1 MSGNSPNGSVRAS
14 IGSRRSRVLLAFA
27 VCALFLLSPFLSMVP
42 SVSSEPTK
50 INNADGSRS
59 FVWDFNDPANYTAT
73 NAVVG
78 EGFGALQ
85 YRNETLVENSAAG
98 YSQGVTQQ
106 GLDIAS
112 NPGSIV
118 LNDSTKQVYNLTLQ
132 PGPEGEDNYIDE
144 SSKTTNNGNWNTLWL
159 DSNSGKQYRV
169 LLRFDLTSVPTG
181 AVVHD
186 AVLWLYL
193 KNGGRATPFAY
204 NVYSV
209 TNPWVETESSWNFYS
224 VGNRWAT
231 DGGDYDPLSFY
242 RSTIENIIGWHP
254 MDMSRLVDLWTRGLV
269 ANNGV
274 IIVPDYLGGTAW
286 KPFVSSDDNNAAQ
299 RPKLVINY
307 TMPVSGGLY
316 ESSALGPGTNELFT
330 LMSWT
335 NSTFS
340 RASDEFNGSTLDTK
354 WSWLNDP
361 SAGSGA
367 WDIGQTTPGWLHMTG
382 EGSHSLKDLEANFI
396 YQNITGSFNASTR
409 ITTGFSAAAMGAG
422 ILLADDNQTWIAL
435 SLSGTGA
442 NAKIVGEV
450 SEGGAVSSLGT
461 VTWSNQAS
469 AYLGM
474 KLYGGSIQMFCSA
487 DGVSWTLAFSYT
499 PRVPLMN
506 RLMLGA
512 VIYSGTASASPV
524 TDWDYFRI
532 DPVGNPTS
540 VEMKARVGNSTTPG
554 DASWGTWGSTLAPNT
569 GVVVGKTARY
579 LQYGLVFT
587 SWQDWTTPVFSGM
600 TVNYERYAPFGT
612 IFTQD
617 QTIFNL
623 REWITITTDENE
635 MGGSVQYAYST
646 EHGAYWSPLG
656 GGGSYDI
663 SFLSNKSIMIR
674 IDISTPDTRITPLI
688 NLVNISYTITPSS
701 FYIEPAVTVVMAGEL
716 FQFNIYA
723 RDETNS
729 TIIYWAGPVQLHA
742 LDATGTMD
750 ASSELSDTI
759 AHISV
764 NGFVTKLGET
774 YDAVETIRIMAS
786 AEGVSGIS
794 APITIIPASVSYIV
808 IQPSITQLMEFET
821 QNYTAT
827 AYDGLGNEIPNTPVS
842 WTADLAIGTLNVSS
856 GPAVQLLTGIG
867 GQEGHLRA
875 SIGSISSD
883 LLIHVLSPTYAP
895 VFSDSVPDQVK
906 PEDYGTWTLNITSYV
921 SDNEDNYSE
930 LRWYVTNER
939 VITVTGENKTGN
951 MDIEFSTKKDMN
963 GVDFLN
969 LVVVDS
975 DGLTATTTIK
985 VDIQAINDPPLI
997 DHIAPLVVTWG
1008 VDYTYDFKY
1017 YIHDADNTYEQ
1028 LALRTDAASGPYT
1041 TITWLKIAFNYP
1053 EALNGT
1059 DQYVVV
1065 TVSDGELESST
1076 VVRITVS
1083 DDMTPVSNRLLD
1095 LVMDQGTSVLSYF
1108 NLSYHFTDPDDTVL
1122 YYAAGASNVKINI
1135 NLNHTVDF
1143 TAPIDW
1149 FGTEYIVFIA
1159 QDPEG
1164 ARAEEAMSVTVLHVN
1179 QPPSI
1184 GDVPNLR
1191 VQYDH
1196 RYDFDLTPYIHDSD
1210 MATETLS
1217 IGTNDTHIAVIGM
1230 MISLLYPQSM
1240 NGSVIQVLLT
1250 VSDGDL
1256 TASRSI
1262 QITIGDDLPPIARD
1276 PPDHSFQEDALPP
1289 ETRYPVGSDLENYF
1303 NDTEDADPL
1312 TFFAFTSSPN
1322 VIAEVVNV
1330 VAGST
1335 TIQFLTDEN
1344 YNGICYVTIRATDL
1358 EGSIV
1363 EETITLDVIPVN
1375 DAPSLNLPASQNMT
1389 EGAQVAMDLA
1399 LFVTD
1404 PDVEDTEFEF
1414 MAHCDYDQYL
1424 EVHGSVLVLNFPKG
1438 FVPDGVDS
1446 KIVNVDIRVRD
1457 EGGLM
1462 DTKTISVTVLKAPT
1476 IPGIGAKDNPW
1487 LYLGLLITGG
1497 AALGLFM
1504 VAVNRRKKPFVV
1516 LDMMLIHDDGFLIGR
1531 HASPHA
1537 GEIDEDILSGMLTAV
1552 LNFVEDSMS
1561 TTLNELKTFGFKE
1574 YQVLVSRGQK
1584 TFVAVVYEGDIP
1596 DGIEKPLSEF
1606 IQTIERIY
1614 KKKLGNWTGD
1624 IETDFAGVE
1633 VLIQGFVKE
1642 HSKKGKA
1649 RTGGIWKTMQTKAK
1663 GVVKPK
1669 KVTVNTIT
1677 RAKTDGELEKP
1688 KTEGPAPK

>member
-1 MSGNSPNGSVRAS
+1 MSGNPPNGSVRAS
-14 IGSRRSRVLLAFA
+14 IGSRRSSVLLASA
-27 VCALFLLSPFLSMVP
+27 VCALFLLSPVLSVVP
-42 SVSSEPTK
+42 GVSSEPTK

-59 FVWDFNDPANYTAT
+59 LVWDFNDPANYTAT

-85 YRNETLVENSAAG
+85 YGNETLVENSAAG

-118 LNDSTKQVYNLTLQ
+118 LNYSTKQVYNLTLQ

-144 SSKTTNNGNWNTLWL
+144 NSKTTNDGDWNTLWL
-159 DSNSGKQYRV
+159 DSNSGKQYRA

-181 AVVHD
+181 AVVQD

-193 KNGGRATPFAY
+193 RNGGRATPFAF

-209 TNPWVETESSWNFYS
+209 TSPWVEMESSWNFYS
-224 VGNRWAT
+224 AGNMWAT
-231 DGGDYDPLSFY
+231 PGGDYDPLSFY
-242 RSTIENIIGWHP
+242 RSTLENIIGWHT

-269 ANNGV
+269 ANNGI
-274 IIVPDYLGGTAW
+274 IIVPDYFGGTAW

-299 RPKLVINY
+299 WPKLIISY

-340 RASDEFNGSTLDTK
+340 RASDEFSGSTLNTK

-382 EGSHSLKDLEANFI
+382 EGLHDLKDQEANFL

-409 ITTGFSAAAMGAG
+409 ITTNLSAAAMGAG
-422 ILLADDNQTWIAL
+422 ILLADDNQSWIAL
-435 SLSGTGA
+435 SLSGTGIS
-442 NAKIVGEV
+442 AKIVGEV
-450 SEGGAVSSLGT
+450 SEGGSHSNLGT
-461 VTWSNQAS
+461 VSWSDQVS

-499 PRVPLMN
+499 PLVPLSN

-512 VIYSGTASASPV
+512 VVFSGTASTSPV
-524 TDWDYFRI
+524 AEWDYFRI
-532 DPVGNPTS
+532 DPVGNPAS
-540 VEMKARVGNSTTPG
+540 VEMTARVGNSTTPG
-554 DASWGTWGSTLAPNT
+554 DASWETWGSTLSPNT

-579 LQYGLVFT
+579 LQYRLVLVT
-587 SWQDWTTPVFSGM
+587 WQDWITPVFSGM
-600 TVNYERYAPFGT
+600 MVNYERYAPFGT

-646 EHGAYWSPLG
+646 EHGTYWYPLG

-688 NLVNISYTITPSS
+688 TLVNISYSVTPSS
-701 FYIEPAVTVVMAGEL
+701 FYIEPAVTVVMAGQQ

-729 TIIYWAGPVQLHA
+729 TIINWAGTIQLHA

-750 ASSELSDTI
+750 ASSELSDTT
-759 AHISV
+759 AHISADGV
-764 NGFVTKLGET
+764 VTKLGET

-786 AEGVSGIS
+786 AEGASGIS
-794 APITIIPASVSYIV
+794 PPITVIPSSVSYIV
-808 IQPSITQLMEFET
+808 IQPTITQLMEFES

-827 AYDGLGNEIPNTPVS
+827 AYDGLGNENPDTPVS
-842 WTADLAIGTLNVSS
+842 WTADPAIGTLNVTS
-856 GPAVQLLTGIG
+856 GPAVQLVTGAG
-867 GQEGHLRA
+867 GQEGLLTA
-875 SIGSISSD
+875 SVGSITSD
-883 LLIHVLSPTYAP
+883 LFIHVLSPTHAP
-895 VFSDSVPDQVK
+895 VFSGPVPDQVRL
-906 PEDYGTWTLNITSYV
+906 EDYGSWTLNITSYV
-921 SDNEDNYSE
+921 SDNDDNYSE
-930 LRWYVTNER
+930 LRWYVTNES
-939 VITVTGENKTGN
+939 VITVTGDNRTGN
-951 MDIEFSTKKDMN
+951 MDIVFSTKNDMN
-963 GVDFLN
+963 GVDMLN

-975 DGLTATTTIK
+975 DGLSATTTIR
-985 VDIQAINDPPLI
+985 VDIQAVNDPPLI
-997 DHIAPLVVTWG
+997 DHISPLVVTWG

-1017 YIHDADNTYEQ
+1017 YIHDVDNTYEQ
-1028 LALRTDAASGPYT
+1028 LALRTDTASDPYT
-1041 TITWLKIAFNYP
+1041 TIIWLKITFNYP

-1059 DQYVVV
+1059 DQYVVI
-1065 TVSDGELESST
+1065 TVSDGKLESST
-1076 VVRITVS
+1076 VVRVTVS
-1083 DDMTPVSNRLLD
+1083 DDMTPVSARLPD
-1095 LVMDQGTSVLSYF
+1095 LLMNQGEARLNYF
-1108 NLSYHFTDPDDTVL
+1108 NLSNYFSDPDDTVL
-1122 YYAAGASNVKINI
+1122 YYSAGASKVKVNI
-1135 NLNHTVDF
+1135 NLDHTVDF

-1159 QDPEG
+1159 EDPEG
-1164 ARAEEAMSVTVLHVN
+1164 ARSEEAMSVTVLHVN

-1196 RYDFDLTPYIHDSD
+1196 RYDFDLTPYIHDPD
-1210 MATETLS
+1210 NAAETLS
-1217 IGTNDTHIAVIGM
+1217 ISTDDTHIAVIGM
-1230 MISLLYPQSM
+1230 TISVLYPQSM
-1240 NGSVIQVLLT
+1240 NGSVIGVTIT
-1250 VSDGDL
+1250 VSDGQL
-1256 TASRSI
+1256 IASRLI
-1262 QITIGDDLPPIARD
+1262 YITIGDDPPPTARD

-1289 ETRYPVGSDLENYF
+1289 ETRYPVGSVLENYF
-1303 NDTEDADPL
+1303 NDIDGSDPL
-1312 TFFAFTSSPN
+1312 IFFAFTSSPD
-1322 VIAEVVNV
+1322 VTAEVINV

-1335 TIQFLTDEN
+1335 TVQFLTDEN
-1344 YNGICYVTIRATDL
+1344 YNGVCYVTIRATDL
-1358 EGSIV
+1358 EGAIV

-1375 DAPSLNLPASQNMT
+1375 DAPSLNLPASQNTT
-1389 EGAQVAMDLA
+1389 EGTQVAMDLG

-1414 MAHCDYDQYL
+1414 LAHCDYDQYL

-1446 KIVNVDIRVRD
+1446 KTVNVEIRVRD

-1462 DTKTISVTVLKAPT
+1462 DTKTLSVTVFKAPA
-1476 IPGIGAKDNPW
+1476 IGAKDNPW
-1487 LYLGLLITGG
+1487 LYIGMILTGG

-1504 VAVNRRKKPFVV
+1504 VAVSRRKRPFVV

-1561 TTLNELKTFGFKE
+1561 TTMNELKTFGFKE
-1574 YQVLVSRGQK
+1574 YQVLVSRGKK

-1596 DGIEKPLSEF
+1596 EGIDKPLNEF

-1633 VLIQGFVKE
+1633 VLIQAFVKE
-1642 HSKKGKA
+1642 HSKKGRAK
-1649 RTGGIWKTMQTKAK
+1649 TSGIWMTMQTKARGK
-1663 GVVKPK
+1663 VKPK
-1669 KVTVNTIT
+1669 RVTVNTIT
-1677 RAKTDGELEKP
+1677 RARTDGEREEP

>member
-1 MSGNSPNGSVRAS
+1 MSGDSPNASVRAS
-14 IGSRRSRVLLAFA
+14 IGSRRSRVLLASA
-27 VCALFLLSPFLSMVP
+27 VCALFLLSPFLSIVP
-42 SVSSEPTK
+42 GVSSEPTK
-50 INNADGSRS
+50 IKNADGSRS
-59 FVWDFNDPANYTAT
+59 LVWDFNDPANYTTT

-85 YRNETLVENSAAG
+85 YGNETLVENSAAG

-112 NPGSIV
+112 IPGSII
-118 LNDSTKQVYNLTLQ
+118 LNDSSKQVYNLTLQ
-132 PGPEGEDNYIDE
+132 PGPEGEDNYMDE
-144 SSKTTNNGNWNTLWL
+144 DHKNTNYGDSNTLFL
-159 DSNSGKQYRV
+159 DSENGKELRA
-169 LLRFDLTSVPTG
+169 LLRFDLTPVPAG

-193 KNGGRATPFAY
+193 KSGGRAETFAY

-209 TNPWVETESSWNFYS
+209 TKPWVEMESNWNFYS
-224 VGNRWAT
+224 TGNTWVT
-231 DGGDYDPLSFY
+231 PGGDYDPLSFY
-242 RSTIENIIGWHP
+242 RRTLENIVGWHP

-269 ANNGV
+269 TNNGI
-274 IIVPDYLGGTAW
+274 IIVPDSVAGNAF
-286 KPFVSSDDNNAAQ
+286 KPFVSSDDSNAAQ
-299 RPKLVINY
+299 RPKLIINY

-335 NSTFS
+335 NSTLS
-340 RASDEFNGSTLDTK
+340 RASDEFNGSTLNTK

-367 WDIGQTTPGWLHMTG
+367 WDIGQTAPGWLHMTG
-382 EGSHSLKDLEANFI
+382 EGLHDLKDLGANFL

-409 ITTGFSAAAMGAG
+409 ITTNFSAAAMGAG
-422 ILLADDNQTWIAL
+422 ILLADDNRSWIAL
-435 SLSGTGA
+435 SLSGTGS

-450 SEGGAVSSLGT
+450 SEGGARSNLGT
-461 VTWSNQAS
+461 VAWSNQVS

-474 KLYGGSIQMFCSA
+474 ECNGGSIKMFYSA

-499 PRVPLMN
+499 PRVPFMN

-512 VIYSGTASASPV
+512 VIFSGTASVSPV
-524 TDWDYFRI
+524 AEWDYFRI
-532 DPVGNPTS
+532 DPIGNPTS
-540 VEMKARVGNSTTPG
+540 LEMKARVGNSTTPG
-554 DASWGTWGSTLAPNT
+554 DASWETWGGTLSPNT
-569 GVVVGKTARY
+569 GVVIGKTARY
-579 LQYGLVFT
+579 LQYRLVLT
-587 SWQDWTTPVFSGM
+587 SWQDWVTPAFLGM

-646 EHGAYWSPLG
+646 DHGAYWSPLG

-688 NLVNISYTITPSS
+688 DLVNISYSVTPSS
-701 FYIEPAVTVVMAGEL
+701 FYIEPAVTVVIAGQP
-716 FQFNIYA
+716 FQFRIYA

-729 TIIYWAGPVQLHA
+729 TIINWAGSIQLHA

-750 ASSELSDTI
+750 ASSELSDTT

-774 YDAVETIRIMAS
+774 YDVVETIRIMAS
-786 AEGVSGIS
+786 AEGASGIS
-794 APITIIPASVSYIV
+794 PPITIIPASVSYII
-808 IQPSITQLMEFET
+808 IQPTITQLMEFES

-827 AYDGLGNEIPNTPVS
+827 VYDGLGNEITDAPVG
-842 WTADLAIGTLNVSS
+842 WAADPAIGTLNATS
-856 GPAVQLLTGIG
+856 GPAVQLLTGAG
-867 GQEGHLRA
+867 GQEGYLTA
-875 SIGSISSD
+875 SVGSITSD
-883 LLIHVLSPTYAP
+883 LFINVLSPIFAP
-895 VFSDSVPDQVK
+895 VFSGPIPDQVK
-906 PEDYGTWTLNITSYV
+906 PEDYGSWTLNITSYV
-921 SDNEDNYSE
+921 SDTEDSHSE

-939 VITVTGENKTGN
+939 VITVAGENKTG
-951 MDIEFSTKKDMN
+951 DLVIEFSTKKDMN
-963 GVDFLN
+963 GVNILN

-985 VDIQAINDPPLI
+985 VDIQAVNDPPLI
-997 DHIAPLVVTWG
+997 DHISPLVVTWG

-1028 LALRTDAASGPYT
+1028 LSLRTDVASDPYT
-1041 TITWLKIAFNYP
+1041 TVTWLKITFTYP
-1053 EALNGT
+1053 QSLNGT

-1083 DDMTPVSNRLLD
+1083 NDMTPVSTRLPD
-1095 LVMDQGTSVLSYF
+1095 LIMNQGEYKLGYF
-1108 NLSYHFTDPDDTVL
+1108 NLSNYFSDPDDTVL
-1122 YYAAGASNVKINI
+1122 YYASGASKVKVNI
-1135 NLNHTVDF
+1135 NLDHTVDF

-1149 FGTEYIVFIA
+1149 SGTEYIVFIA

-1164 ARAEEAMSVTVLHVN
+1164 ARSEEAMSVTILHVN

-1196 RYDFDLTPYIHDSD
+1196 RYDFDLTPYIYDPD
-1210 MATETLS
+1210 IATETLS
-1217 IGTNDTHIAVIGM
+1217 ISTDDTHIAVIGM
-1230 MISLLYPQSM
+1230 TISLLYPQSM
-1240 NGSVIQVLLT
+1240 NGSVIDVIIT
-1250 VSDGDL
+1250 VSDGEL

-1262 QITIGDDLPPIARD
+1262 QITIGDDPPPIARD

-1289 ETRYPVGSDLENYF
+1289 ETRYPAGSVLEDYF
-1303 NDTEDADPL
+1303 NDVEDSDPL

-1322 VIAEVVNV
+1322 VTAEIVYVG
-1330 VAGST
+1330 AGSST
-1335 TIQFLTDEN
+1335 VQFVTDEN
-1344 YNGICYVTIRATDL
+1344 YNGICSVTVRATDL

-1375 DAPSLNLPASQNMT
+1375 DAPSLSPPANQNMT

-1399 LFVTD
+1399 LFVED

-1414 MAHCDYDQYL
+1414 LAHCDYDQYI

-1446 KIVNVDIRVRD
+1446 KTVNVEIRVRD
-1457 EGGLM
+1457 KGGLM
-1462 DTKTISVTVLKAPT
+1462 DTKIMTVTVLKAPA
-1476 IPGIGAKDNPW
+1476 IAAKDNPW
-1487 LYLGLLITGG
+1487 LYLGLLMTGG
-1497 AALGLFM
+1497 AALGLLA
-1504 VAVNRRKKPFVV
+1504 VAVNRRKKPFIVQ
-1516 LDMMLIHDDGFLIGR
+1516 DMMLIHDDGFLIGR
-1531 HASPHA
+1531 HANPHA
-1537 GEIDEDILSGMLTAV
+1537 GEIDQDILSGMLTAV

-1561 TTLNELKTFGFKE
+1561 ATTNELKTFGFKE

-1584 TFVAVVYEGDIP
+1584 TFVALVYEGDIP
-1596 DGIEKPLSEF
+1596 DGIEKPLGEF
-1606 IQTIERIY
+1606 IGTVERIY
-1614 KKKLGNWTGD
+1614 KKKLANWTGD

-1633 VLIQGFVKE
+1633 VLIQAFVKD

-1649 RTGGIWKTMQTKAK
+1649 KMSGIWRTMQTKAK
-1663 GVVKPK
+1663 GTVKP
-1669 KVTVNTIT
+1669 
-1677 RAKTDGELEKP
+1677 
-1688 KTEGPAPK
+1688 